1 MTSLYDSLKNHIVT
15 LAFFQLQE
23 QAFARAVSR
32 SLFIDVKV
40 DYDLKIVTIV
50 KYIAAQNMQDC
61 IELGQ
66 LLMKHL
72 AEVLSRKRGKYYGFG
87 EHNEEFYVFN
97 QTPHDDI
104 ENIQVNSLDMERR
117 SSDIDNRLKK
127 KNYLDNVSRGV
138 VLKGTSKLFQ
148 DGENV
153 EFHSMR
159 SIVKKI
165 KRIKVAWNERQRH
178 LRAQLR
184 VFKLK
189 KLFC

>member
-1 MTSLYDSLKNHIVT
+1 MFN
-15 LAFFQLQE
+15 
-23 QAFARAVSR
+23 
-32 SLFIDVKV
+32 DVKV
-40 DYDLKIVTIV
+40 DYGLEIVATVKIV
-50 KYIAAQNMQDC
+50 AAQNMQDC

-72 AEVLSRKRGKYYGFG
+72 AEVLSRQRGKYYGFG

-104 ENIQVNSLDMERR
+104 ENIPVNSLDMERR
-117 SSDIDNRLKK
+117 SGDIDNRLKK

-159 SIVKKI
+159 PIVKKI
-165 KRIKVAWNERQRH
+165 KRIKVAWNERQRDISGG
-178 LRAQLR
+178 LSVMRMM
-184 VFKLK
+184 VMPIW
-189 KLFC
+189 